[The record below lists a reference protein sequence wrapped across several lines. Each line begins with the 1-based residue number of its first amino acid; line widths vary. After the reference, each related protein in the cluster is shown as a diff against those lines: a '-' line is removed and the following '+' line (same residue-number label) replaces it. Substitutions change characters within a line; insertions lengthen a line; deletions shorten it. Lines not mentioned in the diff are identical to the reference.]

1 MQLALPDS
9 LPLDGICRGMG
20 QPADVPA
27 DAPTLALAAEA
38 AARVLAAARP
48 LAVWRMLP
56 VQWEDKTPR
65 LAGTALPGRDIA
77 LHLRGCDECAVL
89 AVTLGAGCD
98 QILRRLSAGQVALA
112 AAADSAASLLVE
124 QMADQAEAA
133 VRAALPPGRY
143 LTGRYSPGYG
153 DLPLALQ
160 PFVAELVNAR
170 RAVGLAVSS
179 AGILIP
185 RKSITA
191 LLGASDHPVKGH
203 RAGCAHCAL
212 RDTCQYRKE
221 GTTCADQ

>member
-1 MQLALPDS
+1 MTVFMLA
-9 LPLDGICRGMG
+9 
-20 QPADVPA
+20 
-27 DAPTLALAAEA
+27 
-38 AARVLAAARP
+38 
-48 LAVWRMLP
+48 
-56 VQWEDKTPR
+56 
-65 LAGTALPGRDIA
+65 
-77 LHLRGCDECAVL
+77 
-89 AVTLGAGCD
+89 
-98 QILRRLSAGQVALA
+98 
-112 AAADSAASLLVE
+112 

-179 AGILIP
+179 AGILTP